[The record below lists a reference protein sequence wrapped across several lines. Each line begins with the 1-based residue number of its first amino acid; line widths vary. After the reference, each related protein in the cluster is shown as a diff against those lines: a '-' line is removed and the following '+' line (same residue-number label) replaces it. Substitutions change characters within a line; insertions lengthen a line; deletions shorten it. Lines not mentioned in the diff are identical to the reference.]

1 MSESN
6 ASHLCHLLITTLDR
20 EFFVDVL
27 SSFFTSSKFTP
38 WELKENVTPT
48 VAAETQAA
56 TSDAAIRAV
65 ELAHALA
72 FRNGLGASIYAPTHP
87 SVSIDDIKSFASQA
101 FSKDSIA
108 VLGTGISQETLEKLV
123 GKSLGSLGNSS
134 SVSTSVTKIHGGETR
149 QGLHDAPQTVFLGF
163 GTPGAPSA
171 ELAVLSAYL
180 SPSPSVKWSK
190 GTSPLSSI
198 IPEGITANTLLLPYS
213 DATLFGLLFQ
223 GESAEG
229 VKEAVT
235 ASVKTLKD
243 AATSIKPEDLKKAIA
258 KAKFAAASIAEN
270 REGFVSTFGPRV
282 RLSSSF
288 HQISC

>member
-213 DATLFGLLFQ
+213 DATLFGLLFR

-243 AATSIKPEDLKKAIA
+243 AAASIKPEDLKKAIA